1 MIKQDLK
8 KLTRAEILELL
19 IVQTEENEKLRNQ
32 LRETENKLLDKK
44 LTCENAGSLAE
55 AVLQLNGV
63 FEAAQA
69 ACEQYTENIKLMSD
83 PDAVKH
89 TEEKC
94 NAMIEKAKAEA
105 DAYWEDINK
114 RVEALTSR
122 SPTLKKLLEQDLG
135 NEEDDI

>member
-19 IVQTEENEKLRNQ
+19 IEQTEENERLRGKLI
-32 LRETENKLLDKK
+32 ETEGLLLDKR
-44 LTCENAGSLAE
+44 LTCEKAGSLAE
-55 AVLQLNGV
+55 AVLKLNRV

-69 ACEQYTENIKLMSD
+69 ACDQYTENIKFLSD
-83 PDAVKH
+83 PNAVKH

-105 DAYWEDINK
+105 DAYWNEVNK
-114 RVEALTSR
+114 KVEELTSR
-122 SPTLKKLLEQDLG
+122 SPTLKKLLEQELSDEK
-135 NEEDDI
+135 NNI